1 MATTK
6 TMRIVRALAG
16 KDATVFN
23 DKLVDGTRSIK
34 VWGWRP
40 ADYLKAK
47 EALEQV
53 GLKVRLVRLHK
64 YSARAAAEYR
74 TTRLHVEE

>member
-6 TMRIVRALAG
+6 TMKIVRKLAG
-16 KDATVFN
+16 TLATVFN

-47 EALEQV
+47 EALEQA
-53 GLKVRLVRLHK
+53 GLKVRLVQFDK
-64 YSARAAAEYR
+64 YAPRIGKEYR
-74 TTRLHVEE
+74 QTRLHVEE